1 MNMGWKWTEA
11 ADERL
16 KQLVEQG
23 MSCSQVA
30 DVLNGEFRVSLSRN
44 AVIGRAHR
52 IEHATGKKLS
62 RAVAPKKATAG
73 APRAGK
79 PVVIAPRSK
88 PVPSMAGDTGGF
100 RMPKVRLKY
109 RPRKAPELKPGRVC
123 GIVELTGCKWA
134 VGFDQ
139 HVAGGHLFCNAEL
152 HDERYC
158 EFHAAQSRASRS
170 DELVRKTT
178 KDAIKVYTRKAA

>member
-1 MNMGWKWTEA
+1 MNMGWKWTPE

-16 KQLVEQG
+16 KQLLEQG

-30 DVLNGEFRVSLSRN
+30 DMLQREFHVSLSRN

-52 IEHATGKKLS
+52 IERASGKKLS
-62 RAVAPKKATAG
+62 RAVAPKKATPG

-88 PVPSMAGDTGGF
+88 PAPSMAGDTGGF

-109 RPRKAPELKPGRVC
+109 RPRKVPELKPGRVC

-158 EFHAAQSRASRS
+158 EFHARESRASYS
-170 DELVRKTT
+170 TDLVNKTV
-178 KDAIKVYTRKAA
+178 KQALKAHRRAA